1 MENTVCSFTVL
12 NNPSRKYANTVNLVF
27 FRAIPLSKTFETY
40 VDGLKNWKK
49 YVKLFPESQ
58 LQIFIDEYVS
68 QQPEIMNIMHSLNAR
83 IYKFECP
90 EYLRENMFHVGL
102 FPTMVRFYPMFDI
115 NTKPMR
121 IAHIQE
127 LEPAEDTLH
136 KVKLMEKASRMTLP
150 FKLSLIY
157 STSRIFEKLPAK
169 LPTFEND
176 IQYGWLLAGRLT
188 VLEKIPF
195 SLFTAYL
202 DSIINGKKYFNPYV
216 LKNNEVKEDPAREK
230 YQFGVDEMFLNHVYL
245 PWLIQNNKAI
255 GIIVEYTPSLPVY
268 FSRMRIRKDRRSI
281 HFFKYILGK
290 SQAVDASFREFDK
303 LLYVTSKASLNV
315 KQDLVRRFDEVVQKY
330 PDWLGDGVSEF
341 ILKVFKG
348 YVHRVCMLVVQSG
361 KIVAVKDMD

>member
-68 QQPEIMNIMHSLNAR
+68 QQPEIMNIMYSLNAR

-115 NTKPMR
+115 NKKPMR

-127 LEPAEDTLH
+127 LEPAEDTLY
-136 KVKLMEKASRMTLP
+136 KIKLMEKASRMTLP
-150 FKLSLIY
+150 FKVSLIY

-195 SLFTAYL
+195 SLFTGYL

-216 LKNNEVKEDPAREK
+216 LKNNDIKEDPVREK

-255 GIIVEYTPSLPVY
+255 GIIVEYTPSFPVY
-268 FSRMRIRKDRRSI
+268 YSRIRIRKDRRSI

-290 SQAVDASFREFDK
+290 SQAVDAALGEFDK

-330 PDWLGDGVSEF
+330 PDWLGNGVSEF
-341 ILKVFKG
+341 ILKVFRG
-348 YVHRVCMLVVQSG
+348 YVHRICILVVQSG